1 MHRESVSVIS
11 GPFMLSN
18 YVTTALRSLRQHL
31 GYATINVVGLG
42 VGIAVSALLLLFV
55 RSEMAVNDVF
65 PNAERI
71 YRVDSWQTEGTP
83 GPRQISTAP
92 VGETLERE
100 VPGVDGRTWVY
111 GMFVTLGTENEYHR
125 RDSFLTNAD
134 FFEVFDLPLLRGDA
148 ETALDEP
155 RSIVLREDIARTI
168 FGTTD
173 VVGRT
178 VNVNTYRNGQ
188 QPYTVTGVWDEL
200 PNNTVTQ
207 FRSNQFKM
215 LLRQGGSQ
223 DFVAEAA
230 FQQWRASFL
239 VQFVRLDEQTDVA
252 DVRRRA
258 DRIPQ
263 DAPEEV
269 RGTFAV
275 DLNPLTE
282 VYLTDAD
289 NAGWQRIYL
298 VGALA
303 ALVLLIAG
311 INFTNLATA
320 RSLDR
325 TREIGVRKTLGA
337 QRGQLARQFLVEA
350 VLVSAA
356 ATVLGAVLAAAAMP
370 VFERVSGVE
379 FVLSTPWDA
388 WTLGVLAVLAV
399 LVGLLSGAYPAVVM
413 SGFQPIAVLRDRLS
427 LGWSAGAIRKGLVVV
442 QFALAIVLMAGVYVV
457 NEQIEMATSPDAPY
471 PADRML
477 VVESLPRDFSEAGF
491 RRVQTARNRIAGQSE
506 VEAASASTDWPE
518 VVTEASSGSGQPLR
532 RPEWPDERRV
542 EAAPYGVDP
551 HFADTYDLTVTQGH
565 FFREPVADDT
575 TNVVLNEKAAE
586 QLNLDQPAG
595 AEIEWGETTV
605 TVIGVVENFNLQNA
619 HTGIRPV
626 ALYAVQPGEWT
637 RVMSA
642 RLTSGGRS
650 AVQAVRSVWEETF
663 PDAPFVYTFLD
674 DRIRDGYAAERRTRR
689 LVGAGAGLALFVALL
704 GLLGLTGFTVR
715 RRTKEIGIRKAL
727 GASVASVVRLLSS
740 DVAKLVGAAFLVG
753 GPLAYALARWW
764 LQDFAMRIDLTPWP
778 FLGVG
783 LAAMLCALAVVSV
796 HTIRAARIDPATTL
810 REE

>member
-1 MHRESVSVIS
+1 
-11 GPFMLSN
+11 MLSN
-18 YVTTALRSLRQHL
+18 YVTTALRSLRRHR

-42 VGIAVSALLLLFV
+42 VGIAVAALLLLFV

-65 PNAERI
+65 PDAERI
-71 YRVDSWQTEGTP
+71 YRVDSWQTEGNP

-92 VGETLERE
+92 VGETLEQD
-100 VPGVDGRTWVY
+100 VPGGAGRTWLY
-111 GMFVTLGTENEYHR
+111 GIFVTLGAENEYYR
-125 RDSFLTNAD
+125 RDSFLASSD
-134 FFEVFDLPLLRGDA
+134 FFEVFDLPLLHGET
-148 ETALDEP
+148 ETALGEP

-178 VNVNTYRNGQ
+178 VTVNTYRNGQ

-200 PNNTVTQ
+200 PNNSVTQ
-207 FRSNQFKM
+207 FRSNQFTM
-215 LLRQGGSQ
+215 LLRQGASQ
-223 DFVAEAA
+223 DFVPEAA
-230 FQQWRASFL
+230 FQQWQAPFL
-239 VQFVRLDEQTDVA
+239 MQFVRLGEQTDVA
-252 DVRRRA
+252 DVRRGVE
-258 DRIPQ
+258 RIPQ

-269 RGTFAV
+269 HGTFAV

-282 VYLTDAD
+282 LYLTDAGS
-289 NAGWQRIYL
+289 AGWQRIYL

-337 QRGQLARQFLVEA
+337 QRGQLAGQFLVEA
-350 VLVSAA
+350 VLVSIA
-356 ATVLGAVLAAAAMP
+356 ATVLGAVLAAATMP
-370 VFERVSGVE
+370 IFERISGVE
-379 FVLSTPWDA
+379 FVLTTPWDM
-388 WTLGVLAVLAV
+388 WTLGALAVLAV
-399 LVGLLSGAYPAVVM
+399 IVGLLSGAYPAAVL

-442 QFALAIVLMAGVYVV
+442 QFAVAIVLMAGVYVV
-457 NEQIEMATSPDAPY
+457 NEQIELATSPDFPY

-491 RRVQTARNRIAGQSE
+491 RRVQSARNRIAAQSD
-506 VEAASASTDWPE
+506 VEAASASFDWPE

-542 EAAPYGVDP
+542 EAGLYRVDP
-551 HFADTYDLTVTQGH
+551 HFADTYDLTVTEGH
-565 FFREPVADDT
+565 FFPEPVTDDT
-575 TNVVLNEKAAE
+575 TNVVLNETAAQ
-586 QLNLDQPAG
+586 QLDLDRPVG

-605 TVIGVVENFNLQNA
+605 TVIGIVENFNLQNA
-619 HTGIRPV
+619 YTGIRPV
-626 ALYAVQPGEWT
+626 VLYPVQPGQWI

-642 RLTSGGRS
+642 RLAAGKRG
-650 AVQAVRSVWEETF
+650 AVEAVRSVWQETF

-674 DRIRDGYAAERRTRR
+674 DRIRDGYAAEQRARR
-689 LVGAGAGLALFVALL
+689 LVSAGAALALFVALL
-704 GLLGLTGFTVR
+704 GLIGLTGFSVR

-727 GASVASVVRLLSS
+727 GASIASVVGLLSS
-740 DVAKLVGAAFLVG
+740 DIAKLVGAAVLVG
-753 GPLAYALARWW
+753 GPLAYVLARWW
-764 LQDFAMRIDLTPWP
+764 LRDFAMRIDLTPWP

-783 LAAMLCALAVVSV
+783 LAAMLCALAATSV